1 MAWGDCAQQLGGNVN
16 TQAHRTSRTIA
27 KIMSV
32 LGAVVL
38 AAGLLS
44 VGGYAAPAQA
54 APAEQCNAGDGD
66 GGGVGIECDVTI
78 TNLYDVSTGIGSSTV
93 RTIRCIGGAN
103 TARDLLTCTDSG
115 IIAHAELTNVVTQC
129 NASVGG
135 TGGSLHC
142 RIYMTNTIVGAAT
155 TSAATVNQCNGSLGG
170 GGIVPGSV
178 CDPTPATTDGADI
191 TQCNGSV
198 NGGGGYMVCEVG
210 TSTANSAFPVT
221 INQCNGSA
229 EGAGNT
235 MTCGV
240 QITTVVQPADDDEN
254 GGGDTGGDSGTPD
267 ELAATGAGAVPL
279 ALTAAVVLLL
289 GGLLTLRARRSALD

>member
-1 MAWGDCAQQLGGNVN
+1 MN
-16 TQAHRTSRTIA
+16 TQALTAPTVTAR
-27 KIMSV
+27 
-32 LGAVVL
+32 VVGL
-38 AAGLLS
+38 VAAALFVGGLLS

-54 APAEQCNAGDGD
+54 APVEQCNAGDGD

-93 RTIRCIGGAN
+93 RVVRCIGGAN

-115 IIAHAELTNVVTQC
+115 IIEHAELTNVVTQC

-135 TGGSLHC
+135 IGGSLHC
-142 RIYMTNTIVGAAT
+142 DVVMTNTIVGTAT
-155 TSAATVNQCNGSLGG
+155 TGAATVNQCVGSLGG
-170 GGIVPGSV
+170 GGIVPGSL
-178 CDPTPATTDGADI
+178 CDPTPATTDNADI

-240 QITTVVQPADDDEN
+240 QITTVVQPAADGDDEGTGDVES
-254 GGGDTGGDSGTPD
+254 GGPTASPA
-267 ELAATGAGAVPL
+267 ELAATGPAAQPM
-279 ALTAAVVLLL
+279 ALTAATLLAL
-289 GGLLTLRARRSALD
+289 GIMLALRARRPTQH